1 MVDSEQEQSSNQA
14 MSRDVEGPRRSST
27 LLTVCPFILGN
38 EFCERLAF
46 YGLSTNLIIYLNRVM
61 GEDSGFA
68 AVQVNLFE
76 GTCYL
81 TPLLGAWL
89 ADSLWGR
96 YKTILVFSC
105 IYFVGML
112 LLAGSAMVP
121 GLKPDPSQVAT
132 PLQNVAL
139 YASLYIVA
147 LGTGGIK
154 PNVSAFGADQFDE
167 MNADD
172 RREKKSFFNWFYFS
186 INVGSL
192 IAVTCIVWIQENIS
206 WGVGFAIPA
215 FAMALAIV
223 VFIAGSP
230 RYKHVEPSES
240 PIARVVKVT
249 VAAWKENK
257 RAKQDASGRYYD
269 QTDDA
274 EIQEPL
280 VSHNTLRRSES
291 LPWLNAAT
299 RVRSHGGQSEQ
310 FSTQQVEEVK
320 LVYRMLPIFF
330 STIMYWTI
338 YMQMGS
344 FFVVQ
349 GSKMD
354 RRIEIPFYDGIFYI
368 PAASLAVINTFA
380 IVALIPLYDKILVP
394 VLRRAGTPMTM
405 LKRIGWGL
413 GICVAAMFVSA
424 AVEYKRLELYN
435 AGDILDEDEGI
446 VNMSVWYQVP
456 QYLLI
461 GTSEIFA
468 SIGTMEFFYDQA
480 PDVRDVFSDCGVMLF
495 FDDSVLYTGYEIM
508 FYGIAIIVRMYWILS
523 FWRACLCCAM
533 DH

>member
-1 MVDSEQEQSSNQA
+1 MVMGDSEQH
-14 MSRDVEGPRRSST
+14 VEGNVATERHRSST

-105 IYFVGML
+105 IYFVGMM

-167 MNADD
+167 MNAAD
-172 RREKKSFFNWFYFS
+172 RREKRSFFNWFYFS

-206 WGVGFAIPA
+206 WGIGFAIPA
-215 FAMALAIV
+215 FAMAVAIV

-240 PIARVVKVT
+240 PIARVIKVT
-249 VAAWKENK
+249 LAAWKENK
-257 RAKQDASGRYYD
+257 REKAVENESDGLYDAS
-269 QTDDA
+269 
-274 EIQEPL
+274 EMQEPL
-280 VSHNTLRRSES
+280 VSHDGLRRSES
-291 LPWLNAAT
+291 LPWLDAAT
-299 RVRSHGGQSEQ
+299 RVRSHGGQTEQ
-310 FSTQQVEEVK
+310 FSVQQVEEVK

-354 RRIEIPFYDGIFYI
+354 RRIEIPFYDGLFYI

-380 IVALIPLYDKILVP
+380 IVALIPVYDKILVP
-394 VLRRAGTPMTM
+394 LLRRAGTPMTM

-424 AVEYKRLELYN
+424 AVEYRRLALYN
-435 AGDILDEDEGI
+435 AGEILDEEEGI
-446 VNMSVWYQVP
+446 VDMSVWYQVP

-480 PDVRDVFSDCGVMLF
+480 PDVRDDCFLPVTFHHIINIVIYVGH
-495 FDDSVLYTGYEIM
+495 EIM
-508 FYGIAIIVRMYWILS
+508 FYGITTVIRLHWILP
-523 FWRACLCCAM
+523 FWGPCVCCAM
-533 DH
+533 DHQFH